1 MFYVIFVNVNLVLNM
16 NLLYFCPVFYDL
28 TTYVLFPIYMDIFD
42 HILSFATASFILFPY
57 AFPPTLKNKNQTINN
72 PIIENKT
79 KNNTQNHTILW
90 WPASPRLEIVLVG
103 CYT

>member
-1 MFYVIFVNVNLVLNM
+1 M

-28 TTYVLFPIYMDIFD
+28 TTYVLFPIYMDDIFD
-42 HILSFATASFILFPY
+42 YILSFATASFILFPY

-72 PIIENKT
+72 PMIENKQKIT
-79 KNNTQNHTILW
+79 HKIILSILW
-90 WPASPRLEIVLVG
+90 WPATPRLEIVLVG